1 LFIFGN
7 VLETILRF
15 NPIDLGNPFCHPS
28 GLTRGFSW
36 HSLSGFETSPAGNI
50 PNELQ
55 ELIEMKNTI
64 SRLMRSLTKNED
76 GATAIEYGLIAGL
89 IAIIIITGLTLLGT
103 DLSNMFNQV
112 ANKL

>member
-1 LFIFGN
+1 M
-7 VLETILRF
+7 
-15 NPIDLGNPFCHPS
+15 
-28 GLTRGFSW
+28 
-36 HSLSGFETSPAGNI
+36 
-50 PNELQ
+50 
-55 ELIEMKNTI
+55 EMKNTI
-64 SRLMRSLTKNED
+64 SRLFKSLSKNED